1 MATDSS
7 NANEGVS
14 AGGDGTI
21 HLILQG
27 KGGVGK
33 SVIASWLAEFLISR
47 GRQVRCVDGD
57 PVNRSLS
64 QYKALGAENLDLVNE
79 DGLIQR
85 WRYVSLVERFLTSAD
100 VFVVDSGATAFLPFW
115 TYIVESEMIRVLREA
130 RRKVYLHV
138 PVTGGETLNDTLL
151 GFSAMASATTDRSV
165 IVWLNEYFGPVT
177 HGGKGFEEMQA
188 YSDNRDKILTSVAL
202 PQRSPDTYGRTIRA
216 MREKKLT
223 LEEAI
228 NSPEFM
234 LAQRSRLHLV
244 RRDLFEQLE
253 RTPFVGTH

>member
-1 MATDSS
+1 MATDDSS
-7 NANEGVS
+7 ANEGVS
-14 AGGDGTI
+14 AGGGMI

-64 QYKALGAENLDLVNE
+64 QYKTLGAENLDLVNE

-85 WRYVSLVERFLTSAD
+85 WHYARLVERFLTSGD

-115 TYIVESEMIRVLREA
+115 TDIVESEMIRVLREA
-130 RRKVYLHV
+130 GRKLYLHV

-151 GFSAMASATTDRSV
+151 GFSAVASATTDRSV
-165 IVWLNEYFGPVT
+165 IVWLNEYFGPFM
-177 HGGKGFEEMQA
+177 HGGKRFGEMQA

-202 PQRSPDTYGRTIRA
+202 PGTGPT
-216 MREKKLT
+216 
-223 LEEAI
+223 
-228 NSPEFM
+228 
-234 LAQRSRLHLV
+234 RLPQKSV
-244 RRDLFEQLE
+244 S
-253 RTPFVGTH
+253 

>member
-1 MATDSS
+1 MATHSPNS
-7 NANEGVS
+7 NESVS
-14 AGGDGTI
+14 AGSYGTI

-47 GRQVRCVDGD
+47 GRQVQCIDGD

-85 WRYVSLVERFLTSAD
+85 WCYDSLVERFLRSEG

-130 RRKVYLHV
+130 GRRVYLHV

-151 GFSAMASATTDRSV
+151 GFSAVAGATGERSV

-177 HGGKGFEEMQA
+177 HGGKRFGEMQA
-188 YSDNRDKILTSVAL
+188 YADNRDKVLASVAM
-202 PQRSPDTYGRTIRA
+202 PQRSPDTYGRTIRT

-223 LEEAI
+223 FEEAI

-244 RRDLFEQLE
+244 RHDLFEQLE
-253 RTPFVGTH
+253 RTPFA